1 MTGLVLAV
9 FVAWCAWLTV
19 IDLRERRLPNA
30 LTAGGAVA
38 VLLFAAMTGRWSAA
52 LIGGLLLFAV
62 YLVVHLVAPGALG
75 AGDVKLAFALGAAVA
90 LAGGQAWVTAAL
102 LAPVGTALAGSLLW
116 LRGGRARAPTVVAHG
131 PGMCLASLIAL
142 ALSM

>member
-1 MTGLVLAV
+1 MTGFVIAV
-9 FVAWCAWLTV
+9 FVAWCSWLTV

-30 LTAGGAVA
+30 LTAGGAVT
-38 VLLFAAMTGRWSAA
+38 VMVFAATTGRWSAA
-52 LIGGLLLFAV
+52 MIGGLLLFAV
-62 YLVVHLVAPGALG
+62 YLVVHLIVPRSLG

-90 LAGGQAWVTAAL
+90 LAGAQAWVTAAL